1 MNPFAH
7 EIGIGQYITVD
18 GVGPA
23 LVTRKTV
30 YATAAVVDLYVAV
43 SATGEIPAGIALG
56 EHLAVA
62 IDVTGAT
69 VEPTAFPGWGPG
81 WRITTL

>member
-1 MNPFAH
+1 VNPFAH
-7 EIGIGQYITVD
+7 EIGIGQYITVN
-18 GVGPA
+18 GAGPA

-30 YATAAVVDLYVAV
+30 YAAAAVVDLYVAV
-43 SATGEIPAGIALG
+43 SSTGETPAGIDLG

-62 IDVTGAT
+62 IVLTGAT
-69 VEPTAFPGWGPG
+69 AEPTAFPGWGPG

>member
-1 MNPFAH
+1 MITSSLPDQ
-7 EIGIGQYITVD
+7 EITMRTFPGLD
-18 GVGPA
+18 GV
-23 LVTRKTV
+23 
-30 YATAAVVDLYVAV
+30 
-43 SATGEIPAGIALG
+43 
-56 EHLAVA
+56 AVA